1 MSIRIGQ
8 YGDGVGTLGYRN
20 IETDYSLTHH
30 RTTSQHLVVALR
42 QTATI
47 LNHLREWSSH
57 TYEEVARILHLLTGN
72 GGIALEERL
81 VLHNCLINSEGST
94 YILNYCSNVDW
105 DSWRSRNLT
114 ADNGIHQLLLTSLRV
129 LLSQRYNLDT
139 GVISSLFLEEFD
151 GSRLVVLDTDV
162 ALLYLCRLH
171 QKVQANENLIG
182 MLHHQA
188 IVGSDIRLALYT
200 VDDDTLCLGS
210 RRRTKLDEGRETG
223 TTHTSD
229 TCHLDTVYNLFWSQL
244 SMSLKRLEFIRAV
257 DTLLPLIAFYI
268 NNDARLAITSSINRC
283 IYLEH
288 GSRNGTVNRST
299 HKTTSL
305 SDECTHLHLVALG
318 NYRLGRSTDVLTKWE
333 NSLLR
338 ERSYLSSH
346 LGSNLILFWVNSTNS
361 KSSQIHDLVL
371 LLFF

>member
-1 MSIRIGQ
+1 MSISIGQ
-8 YGDGVGTLGYRN
+8 YGDGVGTLGYRY
-20 IETDYSLTHH
+20 IEADYSLTHH

-42 QTATI
+42 QTAAV

-57 TYEEVARILHLLTGN
+57 TYEEVARILHLLTGY

-94 YILNYCSNVDW
+94 YILNYCSNVDR
-105 DSWRSRNLT
+105 DSRRSWNLT

-129 LLSQRYNLDT
+129 LLIQRYNLDT
-139 GVISSLFLEEFD
+139 GVIGCLFLEEFD
-151 GSRLVVLDTDV
+151 GSRFVILDTDV
-162 ALLYLCRLH
+162 ALLYLSRLH
-171 QKVQANENLIG
+171 QEVQANENLIG

-188 IVGSDIRLALYT
+188 IVGCDIRLTLYT

-229 TCHLDTVYNLFWSQL
+229 TCYLDAVYDFLWSKL

-268 NNDARLAITSSINRC
+268 NNDARLAITGSINRC

-288 GSRNGTVNRST
+288 GS
-299 HKTTSL
+299 
-305 SDECTHLHLVALG
+305 
-318 NYRLGRSTDVLTKWE
+318 
-333 NSLLR
+333 
-338 ERSYLSSH
+338 
-346 LGSNLILFWVNSTNS
+346 
-361 KSSQIHDLVL
+361 
-371 LLFF
+371 